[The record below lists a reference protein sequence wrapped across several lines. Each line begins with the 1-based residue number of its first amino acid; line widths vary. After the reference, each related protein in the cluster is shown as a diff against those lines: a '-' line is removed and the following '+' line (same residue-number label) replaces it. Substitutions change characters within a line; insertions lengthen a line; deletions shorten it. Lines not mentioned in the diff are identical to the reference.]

1 MVPDRWG
8 LPNRITLKMML
19 NHWFWVDRAAGVPP
33 FKSLVTASV
42 RHIKGEA
49 NQPGKMKRSMTKAVE
64 IGRKAGVN
72 MDGEVGVGKVGD
84 LLDDVL
90 EKYKPKKQQKGGRRK
105 RELLWETSSGTTSHW
120 RSGDHGWLG
129 LMQYKVFHGTKLF
142 VICVLL

>member
-1 MVPDRWG
+1 MFFSYCKNKSG
-8 LPNRITLKMML
+8 LQAYKEWAITITSK
-19 NHWFWVDRAAGVPP
+19 
-33 FKSLVTASV
+33 
-42 RHIKGEA
+42 
-49 NQPGKMKRSMTKAVE
+49 TKAVE

-72 MDGEVGVGKVGD
+72 MDGEVSVGKVGD

-90 EKYKPKKQQKGGRRK
+90 KKYKPKKQQKGGRRK